1 MMKKEA
7 RAQAERIFIK
17 TGGKIT
23 NREIAKTVEVNP
35 LTVGRWKREDKWDT
49 KLKRAEP
56 EAAKAGTTPGIIV
69 RKKVERDKALKIY
82 MEMEGSIT
90 NKELAKRVGVSPA
103 TVSKWKEQD
112 GWDDQLTLMKSADIR
127 ATPIEGEEID
137 IGELVSPEQIVEIN
151 RRIENLLAR
160 DYLTASE
167 IADLATAKSD
177 LLEAVLTYMDIVREI
192 GEIETRG

>member
-1 MMKKEA
+1 MKKEA
-7 RAQAERIFIK
+7 RAQAEKMFMK
-17 TGGKIT
+17 AGGKIT
-23 NREIAKTVEVNP
+23 NRDIAKAVKVNA
-35 LTVGRWKREDKWDT
+35 LTIGRWKQEDKWGA
-49 KLKRAEP
+49 KLKGGESSPVGTRATS
-56 EAAKAGTTPGIIV
+56 GTIV
-69 RKKVERDKALKIY
+69 RKKAARDKALSMYI
-82 MEMEGSIT
+82 EAEGNIT
-90 NKELAKRVGVSPA
+90 NKELAKRTGVSPA

-112 GWDDQLTLMKSADIR
+112 KWDDQLAPAQEFDIR
-127 ATPIEGEEID
+127 TAQKEEQQID

-160 DYLTASE
+160 DYLTAGE

>member
-1 MMKKEA
+1 MKKEA
-7 RAQAERIFIK
+7 RAQAEKIFLK
-17 TGGKIT
+17 AGGKIT
-23 NREIAKTVEVNP
+23 NREIAKAVEVNP
-35 LTVGRWKREDKWDT
+35 LTVGRWKREDNWGA
-49 KLKRAEP
+49 KLKQAEP
-56 EAAKAGTTPGIIV
+56 APDKGRAAPGTII
-69 RKKVERDKALKIY
+69 RKKAARDKALQIY
-82 MEMEGSIT
+82 LEADGNIT
-90 NKELAKRVGVSPA
+90 NKELAKQVDVSPA

-112 GWDDQLTLMKSADIR
+112 GWDEQLILAKSAEIR
-127 ATPIEGEEID
+127 ISPSEEQEID
-137 IGELVSPEQIVEIN
+137 IAELVSPEQIVEIN

>member
-1 MMKKEA
+1 MKKEA
-7 RAQAERIFIK
+7 RVEAEKIFLK
-17 TGGKIT
+17 AGGKIT
-23 NREIAKTVEVNP
+23 NRDIAKTVDVNP
-35 LTVGRWKREDKWDT
+35 LTVGRWKREDKWGS
-49 KLKRAEP
+49 KLKKAEP
-56 EAAKAGTTPGIIV
+56 AHAKGRAAPGMVV
-69 RKKVERDKALKIY
+69 RKKAARDEALKIY

-112 GWDDQLTLMKSADIR
+112 AWDNQLTLMKEAEIR
-127 ATPIEGEEID
+127 IAPQEEQEID
-137 IGELVSPEQIVEIN
+137 IAELVSPEQIVEIN

>member
-1 MMKKEA
+1 MKKEA
-7 RAQAERIFIK
+7 RAEAEKIFLK
-17 TGGKIT
+17 AGGKIT
-23 NREIAKTVEVNP
+23 NRDIAKTVEVNP
-35 LTVGRWKREDKWDT
+35 LTVGRWKREDKWGS
-49 KLKRAEP
+49 KLKQAEP
-56 EAAKAGTTPGIIV
+56 AHAKGSAAPGMVV
-69 RKKVERDKALKIY
+69 RKKAARDQALKIY
-82 MEMEGSIT
+82 MELEGSIT

-112 GWDDQLTLMKSADIR
+112 GWDDQLMLAKDAEIR
-127 ATPIEGEEID
+127 ISPREEQEID
-137 IGELVSPEQIVEIN
+137 IAELVSPEQIVEIN

>member
-1 MMKKEA
+1 MKKEA
-7 RAQAERIFIK
+7 GAQAEKIFLK
-17 TGGKIT
+17 AGGKIT
-23 NREIAKTVEVNP
+23 NRDIAKTVEVNP
-35 LTVGRWKREDKWDT
+35 LTVGRWKREDKWGA
-49 KLKRAEP
+49 KLEQAEP
-56 EAAKAGTTPGIIV
+56 AQAKRRAAPGKIV
-69 RKKVERDKALKIY
+69 RKKAARDKAMKIY
-82 MEMEGSIT
+82 MELEGGIT
-90 NKELAKRVGVSPA
+90 NRELAKRVDVSPA

-112 GWDDQLTLMKSADIR
+112 GWDNQLFLTKGPDIR
-127 ATPIEGEEID
+127 ATPLEGEEID

-151 RRIENLLAR
+151 RRIQNLLDR

>member
-1 MMKKEA
+1 MKKQA
-7 RAQAERIFIK
+7 RARAEEIFLK
-17 TGGKIT
+17 AGGKIT
-23 NREIAKTVEVNP
+23 NRDVAKAVGVNP
-35 LTVGRWKREDKWDT
+35 LTVGRWKRENKWAA
-49 KLKRAEP
+49 KLKQAEP
-56 EAAKAGTTPGIIV
+56 APTKGRAAPGKVV
-69 RKKVERDKALKIY
+69 RKKAARDKALQIY
-82 MEMEGSIT
+82 LEAEGNIT
-90 NKELAKRVGVSPA
+90 NKELAKRIDVSPA

-112 GWDDQLTLMKSADIR
+112 GWDDHLMIAK
-127 ATPIEGEEID
+127 ATEIKINPREEHEID
-137 IGELVSPEQIVEIN
+137 IAEMVSPEQIVEIN

>member
-1 MMKKEA
+1 MKKEA
-7 RAQAERIFIK
+7 RAQAEKMFMK
-17 TGGKIT
+17 AGGKIT
-23 NREIAKTVEVNP
+23 NRDIAKAVKVNA
-35 LTVGRWKREDKWDT
+35 LTVGRWKQEDRWGA
-49 KLKRAEP
+49 KLKGGGSP
-56 EAAKAGTTPGIIV
+56 IGTGAASGTIV
-69 RKKVERDKALKIY
+69 RKKAARDKALSIY
-82 MEMEGSIT
+82 IEAEGNIT
-90 NKELAKRVGVSPA
+90 NKELAKRTGVSPA

-112 GWDDQLTLMKSADIR
+112 KWDDQLAPAQEFDIR
-127 ATPIEGEEID
+127 TAQKEEQQID

-160 DYLTASE
+160 DYLTAGE